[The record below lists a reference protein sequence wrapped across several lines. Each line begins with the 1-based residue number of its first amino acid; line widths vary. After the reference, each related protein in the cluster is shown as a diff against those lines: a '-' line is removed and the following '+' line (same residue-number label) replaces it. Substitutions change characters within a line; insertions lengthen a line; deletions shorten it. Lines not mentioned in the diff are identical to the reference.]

1 MRRLRPTLGMKVGL
15 RMGDDIKDESS
26 ETVIHFVTCGYIL
39 KLMAHHPGFFSEHTH
54 IIVDE
59 VHERSIEGDML
70 CMMTRKLLTDYPGIR
85 LVLMSATMET
95 DLLKDYY
102 ADIMYPRELVS
113 TFVGVRCF
121 PLKYY
126 YLEDILKDAKA
137 KRLPNVYQEKIRSL
151 IESTKMCRGHQEVR
165 INRILFDTT
174 NKESSSQLLV

>member
-1 MRRLRPTLGMKVGL
+1 MKVGL
-15 RMGDDIKDESS
+15 RMGDDVKDESS

-39 KLMAHHPGFFSEHTH
+39 KLMAHHPGYFSEHTH

-70 CMMTRKLLTDYPGIR
+70 CMMTRKLLTDYPRIR

-95 DLLKDYY
+95 DLLREYY
-102 ADIMYPRELVS
+102 ADIMYPRELMS

-121 PLKYY
+121 PLKFH

-137 KRLPNVYQEKIRSL
+137 KRLPNVYQEKIKGL
-151 IESTKMCRGHQEVR
+151 IESTKMCKGRQEVG
-165 INRILFDTT
+165 INCISYYAT
-174 NKESSSQLLV
+174 NIE